1 MYKQINDMYMLRER
15 FVIIGVTGRTGSG
28 CTTAA
33 KFLSNDKCDLSSSF
47 ADLPPKDQQELNI
60 IKSFLDRHWNKFYHI
75 QFRDIISTF
84 ILESKY
90 TEAKIYLKDKFSVN
104 LNDFEETY
112 NEFYEKNKIIDDL
125 AKGSIEGFYTT
136 NKCINEDKVEKLINY
151 IFNELPQFTNKLRD
165 FLNKDKVQFTRDY
178 TG

>member
-33 KFLSNDKCDLSSSF
+33 KFLSNDKCYLESSSF
-47 ADLPPKDQQELNI
+47 SDLPQKDQQELNI
-60 IKSFLDRHWNKFYHI
+60 IKSFLGKHWNKFYHI

-90 TEAKIYLKDKFSVN
+90 AEAKEYLKGEFSIDFD
-104 LNDFEETY
+104 DFEEIY
-112 NEFYEKNKIIDDL
+112 NEFYEK
-125 AKGSIEGFYTT
+125 T
-136 NKCINEDKVEKLINY
+136 KL
-151 IFNELPQFTNKLRD
+151 
-165 FLNKDKVQFTRDY
+165 
-178 TG
+178 